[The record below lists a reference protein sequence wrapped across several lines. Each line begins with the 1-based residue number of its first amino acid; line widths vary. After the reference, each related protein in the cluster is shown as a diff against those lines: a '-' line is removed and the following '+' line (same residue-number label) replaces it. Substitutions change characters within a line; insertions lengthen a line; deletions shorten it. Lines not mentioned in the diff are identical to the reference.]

1 MEDTLTDKL
10 ISILKD
16 RNISAKRGVIDSI
29 FEDDRNVK
37 WASKH
42 LRPDTLLS
50 KDELALHVSLPV
62 QSQDSTN
69 WR

>member
-1 MEDTLTDKL
+1 MEDILTDKL

-16 RNISAKRGVIDSI
+16 RDIPVKQDVVES
-29 FEDDRNVK
+29 FEDDRNVQ

-50 KDELALHVSLPV
+50 KDELALYVSVV
-62 QSQDSTN
+62 QSQDRTN
-69 WR
+69 W

>member
-1 MEDTLTDKL
+1 MEDTLTDKF

-16 RNISAKRGVIDSI
+16 RDIPVKQEVIGSA
-29 FEDDRNVK
+29 FEDDSIAQ

-50 KDELALHVSLPV
+50 KDELALYVPFV
-62 QSQDSTN
+62 QV
-69 WR
+69 